1 MKKIF
6 IRSVNFLINT
16 ILICTIQL
24 NEVITENSYDG
35 IFKTNEAE
43 DTQIKIKINLSEE
56 FYEFFL

>member
-24 NEVITENSYDG
+24 NEVITEHSYDG

-43 DTQIKIKINLSEE
+43 DTHIKIKIDLSED